1 MSPAP
6 RPRPRPRAVTPPR
19 RAETGSSLGSAGGP
33 TATAPAPHAPYV
45 HPTRFTAGENSR
57 RAAQTRTPRAR
68 ARTASRQA
76 PDGPR
81 VRLAPAS
88 EPGVPPRDDPVAAR
102 AARRAFHSGFALP
115 PATRGGAPVVYLN
128 VVLAAIRACVR
139 LHGTLPR
146 SIRPTSRTILD
157 HSLLR
162 CTGFSAVVFRHRIRT
177 GCSLLEYVR
186 DRFTTHP

>member
-6 RPRPRPRAVTPPR
+6 RPRPRPRAVTFTR
-19 RAETGSSLGSAGGP
+19 GDGFESGLRWRTDRDR
-33 TATAPAPHAPYV
+33 ATAPAPHAPYAV
-45 HPTRFTAGENSR
+45 H
-57 RAAQTRTPRAR
+57 RAR
-68 ARTASRQA
+68 KIPSNR
-76 PDGPR
+76 PDPH
-81 VRLAPAS
+81 P
-88 EPGVPPRDDPVAAR
+88 AR
-102 AARRAFHSGFALP
+102 AGPNREPAGPPTGRESALRRRRSPACRRRPRRRAFHSGFALP

>member
-88 EPGVPPRDDPVAAR
+88 EPGVPPRDDPGVAAR
-102 AARRAFHSGFALP
+102 ERHAARFIAVSRCHLQREAGRLQFLSTWYWPLFGHAFGYTGPSRALYVQ
-115 PATRGGAPVVYLN
+115 RR
-128 VVLAAIRACVR
+128 VL
-139 LHGTLPR
+139 
-146 SIRPTSRTILD
+146 
-157 HSLLR
+157 
-162 CTGFSAVVFRHRIRT
+162 F
-177 GCSLLEYVR
+177 
-186 DRFTTHP
+186 